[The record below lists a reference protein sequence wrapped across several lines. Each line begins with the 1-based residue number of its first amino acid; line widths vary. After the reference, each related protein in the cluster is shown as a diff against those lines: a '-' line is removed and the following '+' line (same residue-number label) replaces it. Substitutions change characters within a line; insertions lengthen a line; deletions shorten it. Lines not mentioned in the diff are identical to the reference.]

1 MKTLTSFFL
10 SVLICMTAFGQ
21 VTAYNS
27 NPSSVATIYLDF
39 DGQYVQGTSW
49 NMGGS
54 AINCAPAGISA
65 SQIKEVF
72 QRVSEDY
79 RPFDINVT
87 TDSTKYWAAPIDR
100 RIRIILTTTS
110 DWYGNAGGV
119 SYMGSFTWGDNTP
132 GFVFT
137 ALLNYVPKY
146 IAEAASHEVG
156 HTLGLKHQAAYDNN
170 CNKLS
175 EYNTGIGSGEIGW
188 APIMGS
194 AYYKNFTLWNNGA
207 NPYGCTNYQNDLE
220 IITGY
225 NGFTYRADDYT
236 ADFKKPTKVSF
247 TNDKFS
253 LSGIIEKSTDVDV
266 VSVTIPSFGRFK
278 LDAEPYNIGDGYS
291 GANLDLEV
299 DLMSNATTVLGTYNP
314 ASTLKSGIDTM
325 LNAGIYYLRLQ
336 GKGNSYTSA
345 YASLGSYNLLGQ
357 FGAGIILPLHKLELH
372 GIVEK
377 GQHKLDWDIE
387 AEEAV
392 VKQTLEVSTN
402 GQNFQVAAQPGSS
415 ERTYNYF
422 AGTGTNL
429 YYRLNVEF
437 DNGRQ
442 YYSNIVSL
450 GDNKA
455 QKPSLVSNLVR
466 GNLTINSPG
475 LYNYS
480 IIDLNG
486 RLVSKGS
493 LSQGINTI
501 STSTMNS
508 GMFIIQYLNDNSR
521 FAEKFIRQ

>member
-1 MKTLTSFFL
+1 MKTLTSLIL
-10 SVLICMTAFGQ
+10 SLLICATAFSQ
-21 VTAYNS
+21 VPLYNS
-27 NPSSVATIYLDF
+27 NPTSAATIYLDF
-39 DGQYVQGTSW
+39 DGQTLQGTSW
-49 NMGGS
+49 NMSGS
-54 AINCAPAGISA
+54 AITCAPAGINA

-72 QRVSEDY
+72 ERVSEDY

-87 TDSTKYWAAPIDR
+87 TDSSKYWSAPIDR

-132 GFVFT
+132 GFVFS

-156 HTLGLKHQAAYDNN
+156 HTLGLKHQASYDNN

-175 EYNTGIGSGEIGW
+175 EYNNGIGSGEIGW

-194 AYYKNFTLWNNGA
+194 GYYRNFTLWNNGA
-207 NPYGCTNYQNDLE
+207 NPYGCTNFQNDLQ
-220 IITGY
+220 IITTY

-236 ADFKKPTKVSF
+236 ADFKKTTKVSF

-253 LSGIIEKSTDVDV
+253 LNGIIEQSTDVDV

-278 LDAEPYNIGDGYS
+278 LDAVPFNLGDGYS

-299 DLMSNATTVLGTYNP
+299 DLMSSATTVLGTYNP

-325 LNAGIYYLRLQ
+325 LNAGTYFLRLQ
-336 GKGNSYTSA
+336 GRGNSFTSE

-357 FGAGIILPLHKLELH
+357 FQAGIILPLHKLELH

-377 GQHKLDWDIE
+377 SQHKLDWDIE

-392 VKQTLEVSTN
+392 VKQTVEVSTN
-402 GQNFQVAAQPGSS
+402 GQNFQVVGQPGVT
-415 ERTYNYF
+415 ERTFSYF
-422 AGTGTNL
+422 AGTGAAL
-429 YYRLNVEF
+429 YYRINIEL

-442 YYSNIVSL
+442 YYSNIISI
-450 GDNKA
+450 GNNNTS
-455 QKPSLVSNLVR
+455 KPYVISNLVR
-466 GNLTINSPG
+466 SNLTVNSPG

-480 IIDLNG
+480 IADING
-486 RLVSKGS
+486 RLVAKGK
-493 LSQGINTI
+493 LSQGVSSI
-501 STSTMNS
+501 STSSLNS
-508 GMFIIQYLNDNSR
+508 GMFIIQYMGDKGQ
-521 FAEKFIRQ
+521 FTEKFMKQ

>member
-1 MKTLTSFFL
+1 
-10 SVLICMTAFGQ
+10 MTAFGQ

-336 GKGNSYTSA
+336 GKGNSFTSA

-455 QKPSLVSNLVR
+455 RKPSLVSNLVR

>member
-1 MKTLTSFFL
+1 
-10 SVLICMTAFGQ
+10 MTAFGQ

-336 GKGNSYTSA
+336 GKGNSFTSA

-402 GQNFQVAAQPGSS
+402 GQNFQVAAQPGST

-422 AGTGTNL
+422 AGTGANL

>member
-1 MKTLTSFFL
+1 
-10 SVLICMTAFGQ
+10 MTAFGQ

-422 AGTGTNL
+422 AGTGANL

-455 QKPSLVSNLVR
+455 RKPSLVSNLVR

-521 FAEKFIRQ
+521 FTEKFIRQ

>member
-1 MKTLTSFFL
+1 
-10 SVLICMTAFGQ
+10 MTAFGQ

-422 AGTGTNL
+422 AGTGANL

-455 QKPSLVSNLVR
+455 RKPSLVSNLVR

>member
-1 MKTLTSFFL
+1 
-10 SVLICMTAFGQ
+10 MTAFGQ

-220 IITGY
+220 MITGY

-422 AGTGTNL
+422 AGTGANL

>member
-1 MKTLTSFFL
+1 
-10 SVLICMTAFGQ
+10 MTAFGQ

-336 GKGNSYTSA
+336 GKGNSFTSA

-422 AGTGTNL
+422 AGTGANL

-521 FAEKFIRQ
+521 FTEKFIRQ

>member
-1 MKTLTSFFL
+1 
-10 SVLICMTAFGQ
+10 MTAFGQ

-336 GKGNSYTSA
+336 GKGNSFTSA

-422 AGTGTNL
+422 AGTGANL
-429 YYRLNVEF
+429 YYRLSVEF

-455 QKPSLVSNLVR
+455 RKPSLVSNLVR

>member
-1 MKTLTSFFL
+1 
-10 SVLICMTAFGQ
+10 
-21 VTAYNS
+21 
-27 NPSSVATIYLDF
+27 
-39 DGQYVQGTSW
+39 
-49 NMGGS
+49 
-54 AINCAPAGISA
+54 
-65 SQIKEVF
+65 
-72 QRVSEDY
+72 
-79 RPFDINVT
+79 
-87 TDSTKYWAAPIDR
+87 
-100 RIRIILTTTS
+100 
-110 DWYGNAGGV
+110 
-119 SYMGSFTWGDNTP
+119 
-132 GFVFT
+132 
-137 ALLNYVPKY
+137 
-146 IAEAASHEVG
+146 
-156 HTLGLKHQAAYDNN
+156 
-170 CNKLS
+170 
-175 EYNTGIGSGEIGW
+175 
-188 APIMGS
+188 
-194 AYYKNFTLWNNGA
+194 
-207 NPYGCTNYQNDLE
+207 
-220 IITGY
+220 
-225 NGFTYRADDYT
+225 
-236 ADFKKPTKVSF
+236 
-247 TNDKFS
+247 
-253 LSGIIEKSTDVDV
+253 
-266 VSVTIPSFGRFK
+266 
-278 LDAEPYNIGDGYS
+278 
-291 GANLDLEV
+291 
-299 DLMSNATTVLGTYNP
+299 MSNATTVLGTYNP

-336 GKGNSYTSA
+336 GKGNSFTSA

-422 AGTGTNL
+422 AGTGANL
-429 YYRLNVEF
+429 YYRLNVEL

>member
-1 MKTLTSFFL
+1 
-10 SVLICMTAFGQ
+10 MTAFGQ

-336 GKGNSYTSA
+336 GKGNSFTSA

-422 AGTGTNL
+422 AGTGANL

-455 QKPSLVSNLVR
+455 RKPSLVSNLVR

>member
-1 MKTLTSFFL
+1 
-10 SVLICMTAFGQ
+10 MTAFGQ

-422 AGTGTNL
+422 AGTGANL

>member
-1 MKTLTSFFL
+1 
-10 SVLICMTAFGQ
+10 MTAFGQ

-336 GKGNSYTSA
+336 GKGNSFTSA

-422 AGTGTNL
+422 AGTGANL

-455 QKPSLVSNLVR
+455 RKPSLVSNLVR

-521 FAEKFIRQ
+521 FTEKFIRQ